1 MDISGNRNVTTTFHF
16 EEASK
21 WLALSQ
27 EGHRTTPLVYSAFEF
42 RLALE
47 RVAFDLLYQIRGSS
61 FDESD

>member
-1 MDISGNRNVTTTFHF
+1 MVSAEPG
-16 EEASK
+16 
-21 WLALSQ
+21 
-27 EGHRTTPLVYSAFEF
+27 GHRTTPLVYSAFEF